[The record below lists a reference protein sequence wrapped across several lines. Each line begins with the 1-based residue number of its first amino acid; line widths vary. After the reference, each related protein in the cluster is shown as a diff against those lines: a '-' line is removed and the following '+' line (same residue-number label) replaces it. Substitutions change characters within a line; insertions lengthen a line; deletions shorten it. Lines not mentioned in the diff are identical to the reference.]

1 MMIHRQALETF
12 GLRGRLTKLR
22 TEATEVANVIDR
34 LDEGKA
40 SLVDVVREIW
50 DFLFVLASIT
60 MSFEYQMAEQNASL
74 LKHNKDSEL
83 KLRNA
88 INERKTPK

>member
-74 LKHNKDSEL
+74 LKHNKASEL

-88 INERKTPK
+88 INERKTTK

>member
-1 MMIHRQALETF
+1 MIHRQALETF

-40 SLVDVVREIW
+40 SLVDVVHEIW

-74 LKHNKDSEL
+74 LKHNKASEL

>member
-1 MMIHRQALETF
+1 MIHRQALETF